1 MERIDCGAWNL
12 PWLNLSFPL
21 MASGIMLE
29 RKVLKPSAIF
39 YPAFPRTKDSGRTLR
54 MRLQLKIV
62 TLNPTGYS
70 KIQADLCFIRS
81 RILFPD
87 INLSFFFLIVSLDLW
102 NFFITFIAI
111 LFPPLKSFFFC
122 HWCWGNKHFLSQ
134 MTASLWIDFAL
145 QDINTWPQLPLPC
158 PNIRPEK
165 PLIFMSW

>member
-87 INLSFFFLIVSLDLW
+87 INLSFFF
-102 NFFITFIAI
+102 
-111 LFPPLKSFFFC
+111 
-122 HWCWGNKHFLSQ
+122 
-134 MTASLWIDFAL
+134 
-145 QDINTWPQLPLPC
+145 
-158 PNIRPEK
+158 
-165 PLIFMSW
+165 